1 MGLLGTVWLL
11 SGVVVH
17 VNGVEDEVNTMEHI
31 TTGLGG
37 DFVSALGMGA
47 EVVHIVKNGGSRKDL
62 DQGTVWKSP
71 NRPSG
76 VPTEWGFSLTKPK

>member
-47 EVVHIVKNGGSRKDL
+47 EVVHIVKKWRL
-62 DQGTVWKSP
+62 
-71 NRPSG
+71 
-76 VPTEWGFSLTKPK
+76 